1 MTRFILFALFG
12 PGTWVALAISLT
24 QPATQ
29 KQQTDIRCRAK
40 EFKCRMRCDEDTKG
54 GTMAR
59 IKCYDRCREDEQDC
73 RKYGDD
79 GP

>member
-24 QPATQ
+24 QA
-29 KQQTDIRCRAK
+29 QQVDNRCRAK
-40 EFKCRMRCDEDTKG
+40 HFKCEMRCNEDTKG

-59 IKCYDRCREDEQDC
+59 MKCYDRCREDEQDC